1 MSIYH
6 WWNENVWIRWSFT
19 MSIKLM
25 KIDKTHDSM
34 KLHQWNMKY
43 INMANTNMIFI
54 IFMMSDENESL
65 RWKNKKLMKIQ
76 LCEIII
82 LMNQLKYKIKIMRE
96 MIWKFISD
104 MKIHHYDEN
113 LSQPWYFITM
123 TKFHHNAENSSLWQ
137 KFITMMK
144 VPHND

>member
-1 MSIYH
+1 MSIYY
-6 WWNENVWIRWSFT
+6 WWNENVSIRWSFA

-43 INMANTNMIFI
+43 INMASTNMIFI

-65 RWKNKKLMKIQ
+65 RWKNKKLMKIK

-82 LMNQLKYKIKIMRE
+82 LMNQLKSKIRKMREIKISYNDE
-96 MIWKFISD
+96 NYLSKWTFITL
-104 MKIHHYDEN
+104 MKINHGDEN
-113 LSQPWYFITM
+113 SLLW
-123 TKFHHNAENSSLWQ
+123 KDSSLCWNG
-137 KFITMMK
+137 ISISS
-144 VPHND
+144 